1 MYLILLYCP
10 PQHYVLETPSCADMW
25 ASALFLQVAA
35 WTAQLHV
42 VCGFFSPLP
51 GKDIRAASS
60 SRHLYQQRKAE
71 LHPRPV
77 TGLWEHGGGVG
88 RVTQGQNFWVMDER
102 LFF

>member
-1 MYLILLYCP
+1 MEPKNSEFKPGLPGLLEEYSP
-10 PQHYVLETPSCADMW
+10 ETPSCADMW

-77 TGLWEHGGGVG
+77 TD
-88 RVTQGQNFWVMDER
+88 RVTKHRGG
-102 LFF
+102 